1 MTLSETDMPLFYRKP
16 VPLNTEIHGA
26 VTIGASPQGYRF
38 AVGSQTVLLA
48 AVEFFDSCRQFPIVF
63 VPSSNQRILPVALL
77 GLERNEN
84 LFVDD
89 RGAWLGQYVPAYIRR
104 YPFITSD
111 GEDGQVRVCI
121 DEAFDGLNREGGAP
135 LFENGVPTVRM
146 NEIQAFLQDYL
157 LQMRKTEEFC
167 ASLVESGLLGRIEA
181 QANLADGRHY
191 NLNGMLMV
199 DEQRLTQLPDTD
211 VVRLFRGGILGWIHA
226 HLLSLRN
233 LDRLPALKQV
243 RRTVVR

>member
-1 MTLSETDMPLFYRKP
+1 MSETALPLFYRKP
-16 VPLNTEIHGA
+16 VALNAEIHGA
-26 VTIGASPQGYRF
+26 LTLGASPQGYRF
-38 AVGSQTVLLA
+38 AAGSQTVLLA
-48 AVEFFDSCRQFPIVF
+48 STEFFDAGRQFPIVF
-63 VPSSNQRILPVALL
+63 APAPDQPILPVVLL

-89 RGAWLGQYVPAYIRR
+89 RGAWLGQYLPAYIRR

-111 GEDGQVRVCI
+111 GDDGQVRVCI

-135 LFENGVPTVRM
+135 LFDNGAPSAKMT
-146 NEIQAFLQDYL
+146 EIQAYLQDYL

-167 ASLVESGLLGRIEA
+167 ATLVESGLLGRIEA
-181 QANLADGRHY
+181 QANLADGRRY
-191 NLNGMLMV
+191 TLNGMLVV

-211 VVRLFRGGILGWIHA
+211 IVRLFRGGMLGLIHA

-233 LDRLPALKQV
+233 LDRLPALKQS
-243 RRTVVR
+243 RSTSLS